1 MSSDKSDNERVYLD
15 GHDFARAHLRDFLSG
30 LARRAE
36 KREATMVEYNDIKN
50 WDYAGLI
57 QAFNAEDGRGLGMR
71 VSDGGELASAIEAAL
86 ANHDGPTLIEC
97 IIDRDDCS
105 PELISWGRLVA
116 RANARPP
123 IPQ

>member
-1 MSSDKSDNERVYLD
+1 MPTGSILIADNERAYLD
-15 GHDFARAHLRDFLSG
+15 GHDFALVRLRDFLSG
-30 LARRAE
+30 LAHKAE
-36 KREATMVEYNDIKN
+36 KREATMVEYKRIRSEPLLESPAAPERNQAQTAR
-50 WDYAGLI
+50 WCVAG
-57 QAFNAEDGRGLGMR
+57 
-71 VSDGGELASAIEAAL
+71 AIEAAV

-123 IPQ
+123 SPR